1 MQPPKKIDWA
11 SVNIIADRKAFNS
24 MKSRLFIRSRTLIAA
39 VVFVVLCSSVSRPI
53 ENPAIFNPSSYSTVP
68 PSSYQSG
75 QFNNPQAPDMD
86 GNLLITGNVRRG
98 MHFRDTVPYGSTMSF
113 RGDLGSSSLSSF
125 LRDSAGAEDIGYSA
139 NRYSVQPYYLQSQT
153 VATTRPGYSGVLGQ
167 AEANLNNRRM
177 QSGFTTGAYVS
188 DSQMQNLPDGNTLA
202 SDVML
207 QGTQTQD
214 SVPVEPR
221 IVNSIRELQ
230 LLTQQARSN
239 VSAKDQ
245 PLMVERYQ
253 EQKQETGDKIR
264 ETGISFETGFTT
276 GLENKQSSIE
286 KYNSLEQSWTT
297 ERAQTAV
304 PDFGTDKPGPK
315 PTLAEAYAQANAMT
329 FQDSSAFQQDISQ
342 LLQTDETI
350 SAGSDIDVQDKGDIV
365 TSDIIEQ
372 VKRQLEDL
380 INSVD
385 KKEGQGTG
393 HTSEKTRTNTGLS
406 SGGLSRV
413 ESSFNP
419 AESAIDSLDNLKGLS
434 QADLFA
440 KAKSIREPQTNP
452 DTFSMTRFNN
462 HFQEA
467 QEHLKGGR
475 YYAAA
480 DSFALASIY
489 KPDEPLCL
497 AGRGHAL
504 LAAGEYISSALFLT
518 RAIEAKP
525 EYVKTKIDLAA
536 MLGGENKLES
546 RIADI
551 QEWLGR
557 SGSGKLEFLLGYV
570 YYRIGRLGPAQ
581 QAIDTAYVKI
591 PQSAAVVAVKNA
603 VDDAIAGR

>member
-1 MQPPKKIDWA
+1 
-11 SVNIIADRKAFNS
+11 

-39 VVFVVLCSSVSRPI
+39 GVFVALGSSVSRPI
-53 ENPAIFNPSSYSTVP
+53 ENPAIFNPAGYSTVP

-75 QFNNPQAPDMD
+75 QFSNPKAPDVD

-98 MHFRDTVPYGSTMSF
+98 MHFRDTVPYSSTTSF

-125 LRDSAGAEDIGYSA
+125 LRDSAGTEDLGYSA
-139 NRYSVQPYYLQSQT
+139 NRYSVQPYYLQSRT

-167 AEANLNNRRM
+167 VGARVNNRRM
-177 QSGFTTGAYVS
+177 QSGFTTGTYVS
-188 DSQMQNLPDGNTLA
+188 NSQTQTLPDGNTLA
-202 SDVML
+202 SDVRS

-230 LLTQQARSN
+230 LLTQQAKSN

-245 PLMVERYQ
+245 QLMIERYQ
-253 EQKQETGDKIR
+253 EQKQETGDR
-264 ETGISFETGFTT
+264 RQETGISFETE
-276 GLENKQSSIE
+276 LVAADLVNKQSSTE
-286 KYNSLEQSWTT
+286 KYNSFELLDQSRTT
-297 ERAQTAV
+297 ERTQRAV
-304 PDFGTDKPGPK
+304 PDFGRDKLEAQT
-315 PTLAEAYAQANAMT
+315 TLAEAYAQANAMT
-329 FQDSSAFQQDISQ
+329 FP
-342 LLQTDETI
+342 DEVI
-350 SAGSDIDVQDKGDIV
+350 SAESDINVQGERDRV

-372 VKRQLEDL
+372 VKRQLDDL
-380 INSVD
+380 INSIN
-385 KKEGQGTG
+385 KKESQETG
-393 HTSEKTRTNTGLS
+393 RTSKETRTNIGLS
-406 SGGLSRV
+406 SGGLRRG
-413 ESSFNP
+413 ESSYNP
-419 AESAIDSLDNLKGLS
+419 VESAIGGLDNLKGLS
-434 QADLFA
+434 QANLSA
-440 KAKSIREPQTNP
+440 KAKSIRGTQTNP
-452 DTFSMTRFNN
+452 DTFSMSRFNH

-467 QEHLKGGR
+467 QDHLHGGR

-489 KPDEPLCL
+489 KPGELLCY

-504 LAAGEYISSALFLT
+504 LGAGEYISSALFLS
-518 RAIEAKP
+518 RSIEANP

-551 QEWLGR
+551 KEWLGQ

-581 QAIDTAYVKI
+581 QAIDAAYAKI
-591 PQSAAVVAVKNA
+591 PQSAAVAAVKKA
-603 VDDAIAGR
+603 VNDAIAGR

>member
-1 MQPPKKIDWA
+1 
-11 SVNIIADRKAFNS
+11 

-39 VVFVVLCSSVSRPI
+39 GVFFVLCSSVSQPI

-75 QFNNPQAPDMD
+75 QFTNPRAPDVD

-98 MHFRDTVPYGSTMSF
+98 MHFRDTVPYSSTMSF
-113 RGDLGSSSLSSF
+113 RGNLGSSSLSSF
-125 LRDSAGAEDIGYSA
+125 LRDSAGAEDPGNSA
-139 NRYSVQPYYLQSQT
+139 NRYRVQPYYLQSRT

-167 AEANLNNRRM
+167 AGTRFNNRRM
-177 QSGFTTGAYVS
+177 QSGFTTGTYVS
-188 DSQMQNLPDGNTLA
+188 DSQMQTLPNGNTLA
-202 SDVML
+202 SDIRL

-214 SVPVEPR
+214 SVSVEPR

-230 LLTQQARSN
+230 LLTQQAESN

-245 PLMVERYQ
+245 PLMVERYRKTEDRGRKTENGRQ
-253 EQKQETGDKIR
+253 
-264 ETGISFETGFTT
+264 ETGISFETGLSAA
-276 GLENKQSSIE
+276 GLENKRSSVE
-286 KYNSLEQSWTT
+286 KYNSFERFDQGRAT

-304 PDFGTDKPGPK
+304 PDFGRDKLGPK

-329 FQDSSAFQQDISQ
+329 FQDNSSAFQQDASWPLQIDEAMSAENETEIQSQ
-342 LLQTDETI
+342 RDRL
-350 SAGSDIDVQDKGDIV
+350 

-385 KKEGQGTG
+385 KKESQEGGR
-393 HTSEKTRTNTGLS
+393 TSKDIRTNISLS
-406 SGGLSRV
+406 SGGLSRI
-413 ESSFNP
+413 ESSYNP
-419 AESAIDSLDNLKGLS
+419 VESAIGNLDNLKELS

-440 KAKSIREPQTNP
+440 KAKSIRNPQTNP
-452 DTFSMTRFNN
+452 DTFAMSRFNN

-467 QEHLKGGR
+467 QDHLKGGR

-489 KPDEPLCL
+489 KQGETLCF

-504 LAAGEYISSALFLT
+504 LGAGEYISSALFLS
-518 RAIEAKP
+518 RAIEANP
-525 EYVKTKIDLAA
+525 EYLQTKIDLAA

-551 QEWLGR
+551 KEWLGR

-570 YYRIGRLGPAQ
+570 YYRIGRLGPAE
-581 QAIDTAYVKI
+581 QAIDAAYVKT
-591 PQSAAVVAVKNA
+591 PSAAIVAVKKA

>member
-1 MQPPKKIDWA
+1 
-11 SVNIIADRKAFNS
+11 
-24 MKSRLFIRSRTLIAA
+24 MKSRLFIRARSFIAA
-39 VVFVVLCSSVSRPI
+39 GVFVALGSSVSRPI
-53 ENPAIFNPSSYSTVP
+53 ENPAIFNPANYSTVP

-75 QFNNPQAPDMD
+75 QFSNPRAPVVD

-98 MHFRDTVPYGSTMSF
+98 MHFRGTVPYSSTTSF

-125 LRDSAGAEDIGYSA
+125 LRDSAGAEDVGYSA
-139 NRYSVQPYYLQSQT
+139 NRYSVQPYYLQSRT
-153 VATTRPGYSGVLGQ
+153 VATTRPGYSGVFGQ
-167 AEANLNNRRM
+167 AGARVNNRRM
-177 QSGFTTGAYVS
+177 QSGFTTGTYIS
-188 DSQMQNLPDGNTLA
+188 DSQRQTLPDGNTWV
-202 SDVML
+202 SDVRL

-214 SVPVEPR
+214 SVPLEPR

-230 LLTQQARSN
+230 LLTQHARSN

-245 PLMVERYQ
+245 QLMVERYRKQ
-253 EQKQETGDKIR
+253 NQETEIGKQ
-264 ETGISFETGFTT
+264 ETGISFEPVLAA

-286 KYNSLEQSWTT
+286 KYNSFELFDQSQTI
-297 ERAQTAV
+297 ERARTAV
-304 PDFGTDKPGPK
+304 PDFGRDKLK
-315 PTLAEAYAQANAMT
+315 TQTTLAEAYAQANAMT
-329 FQDSSAFQQDISQ
+329 FS
-342 LLQTDETI
+342 DEAI
-350 SAGSDIDVQDKGDIV
+350 SAESDIDMQGERDRV

-385 KKEGQGTG
+385 KKEGQEAGR
-393 HTSEKTRTNTGLS
+393 TSKDTRTNIGLS
-406 SGGLSRV
+406 SGGLSRG
-413 ESSFNP
+413 ESSFDR
-419 AESAIDSLDNLKGLS
+419 AESAIGRLDDLKSLS
-434 QADLFA
+434 A
-440 KAKSIREPQTNP
+440 KAKSIRGAQTNP
-452 DTFSMTRFNN
+452 DTFSMSRFNH

-467 QEHLKGGR
+467 QDHLHGGR

-489 KPDEPLCL
+489 KQDEQLCF

-504 LAAGEYISSALFLT
+504 LGAGEYISSALFLS
-518 RAIEAKP
+518 RAIEANP

-551 QEWLGR
+551 KEWQGR

-581 QAIDTAYVKI
+581 QAIDAAYAKI
-591 PQSAAVVAVKNA
+591 PSAAVATVKKA

>member
-1 MQPPKKIDWA
+1 
-11 SVNIIADRKAFNS
+11 

-39 VVFVVLCSSVSRPI
+39 GVFVALGSSVSRPI
-53 ENPAIFNPSSYSTVP
+53 ENPAIFNPAGYSTVP

-75 QFNNPQAPDMD
+75 QFSNPKAPDVD

-98 MHFRDTVPYGSTMSF
+98 MHFRDTVPYSSTTSF

-125 LRDSAGAEDIGYSA
+125 LRDSAGTEDLGYSA
-139 NRYSVQPYYLQSQT
+139 NRYSVQPYYLQSRT

-167 AEANLNNRRM
+167 VGARVNNRRM
-177 QSGFTTGAYVS
+177 QSGFTTGTYVS
-188 DSQMQNLPDGNTLA
+188 NSQTQTLPDGNTLA
-202 SDVML
+202 SDVRS

-230 LLTQQARSN
+230 LLTQQAKSN

-245 PLMVERYQ
+245 QLMIERYQ
-253 EQKQETGDKIR
+253 EQKQETGDR
-264 ETGISFETGFTT
+264 RQETGISFETE
-276 GLENKQSSIE
+276 LVAADLVNKQSSTE
-286 KYNSLEQSWTT
+286 KYNSFELLDQSRTT
-297 ERAQTAV
+297 ERTQRAV
-304 PDFGTDKPGPK
+304 PDFGRDKLEAQT
-315 PTLAEAYAQANAMT
+315 TLAEAYAQTNAMT
-329 FQDSSAFQQDISQ
+329 FP
-342 LLQTDETI
+342 DEVI
-350 SAGSDIDVQDKGDIV
+350 SAESDINVQGERDRV

-372 VKRQLEDL
+372 VKRQLDDL
-380 INSVD
+380 INSIN
-385 KKEGQGTG
+385 KKESQETG
-393 HTSEKTRTNTGLS
+393 RTSKETRTNIGLS
-406 SGGLSRV
+406 SGGLRRG
-413 ESSFNP
+413 ESSYNP
-419 AESAIDSLDNLKGLS
+419 AESAIGGLDNLKGLS
-434 QADLFA
+434 QANLSA
-440 KAKSIREPQTNP
+440 KAKSIRGTQTNP
-452 DTFSMTRFNN
+452 DTFSMSRFNH

-467 QEHLKGGR
+467 QDHLHGGR

-489 KPDEPLCL
+489 KPGELLCY

-504 LAAGEYISSALFLT
+504 LGAGEYISSALFLS
-518 RAIEAKP
+518 RSIEANP

-551 QEWLGR
+551 KEWLGQ

-581 QAIDTAYVKI
+581 QAIDAAYAKI
-591 PQSAAVVAVKNA
+591 PQSAAVAAVKKA
-603 VDDAIAGR
+603 VNDAIAGR

>member
-1 MQPPKKIDWA
+1 
-11 SVNIIADRKAFNS
+11 

-39 VVFVVLCSSVSRPI
+39 GVFVALGSSVSRPI
-53 ENPAIFNPSSYSTVP
+53 ENPAIFNPAGYSTVP

-75 QFNNPQAPDMD
+75 QFSNPKAPDVD

-98 MHFRDTVPYGSTMSF
+98 MHFRDTVPYSSTTSF

-125 LRDSAGAEDIGYSA
+125 LRDSAGTEDLGYSA
-139 NRYSVQPYYLQSQT
+139 NRYSVQPYYLQSRT

-167 AEANLNNRRM
+167 VGARVNNRRM
-177 QSGFTTGAYVS
+177 QSGFTTGTYVS
-188 DSQMQNLPDGNTLA
+188 NSQTQTLPDGNTLA
-202 SDVML
+202 SDVRS

-230 LLTQQARSN
+230 LLTQQAKSN

-245 PLMVERYQ
+245 QLMIERYQ
-253 EQKQETGDKIR
+253 EQKQETGDR
-264 ETGISFETGFTT
+264 RQETGISFETE
-276 GLENKQSSIE
+276 LVAADLVNKQSSTE
-286 KYNSLEQSWTT
+286 KYNSFELLDQSRTT
-297 ERAQTAV
+297 ERTQRAV
-304 PDFGTDKPGPK
+304 PDFGRDKLEAQT
-315 PTLAEAYAQANAMT
+315 TLAEAYAQANAMT
-329 FQDSSAFQQDISQ
+329 FP
-342 LLQTDETI
+342 DEVI
-350 SAGSDIDVQDKGDIV
+350 SAESDINVQGERDRV

-372 VKRQLEDL
+372 VKRQLDDL
-380 INSVD
+380 INSIN
-385 KKEGQGTG
+385 KKESQETG
-393 HTSEKTRTNTGLS
+393 RTSKETRTNIGLS
-406 SGGLSRV
+406 SGGLRRG
-413 ESSFNP
+413 ESSYNP
-419 AESAIDSLDNLKGLS
+419 AESAIGGLDNLKGLS
-434 QADLFA
+434 QANLSA
-440 KAKSIREPQTNP
+440 KAKSIRGTQTNP
-452 DTFSMTRFNN
+452 DTFSMSRFNH

-467 QEHLKGGR
+467 QDHLHGGR

-489 KPDEPLCL
+489 KPSELLCY

-504 LAAGEYISSALFLT
+504 LGAGEYISSALFLS
-518 RAIEAKP
+518 RSIEANP

-551 QEWLGR
+551 KEWLGQ

-581 QAIDTAYVKI
+581 QAIDAAYAKI
-591 PQSAAVVAVKNA
+591 PQSAAVAAVKKA

>member
-1 MQPPKKIDWA
+1 
-11 SVNIIADRKAFNS
+11 

-39 VVFVVLCSSVSRPI
+39 GVFVALGSSVSRPI
-53 ENPAIFNPSSYSTVP
+53 ENPAIFNPAGYSTVP

-75 QFNNPQAPDMD
+75 QFSNPKAPDVD

-98 MHFRDTVPYGSTMSF
+98 MHFRDTVPYSSTTSF

-125 LRDSAGAEDIGYSA
+125 LRDSAGTEDLGYSA
-139 NRYSVQPYYLQSQT
+139 NRYSVQPYYLQSRT

-167 AEANLNNRRM
+167 VGARVNNRRM
-177 QSGFTTGAYVS
+177 QSGFTTGTYVS
-188 DSQMQNLPDGNTLA
+188 NSQTQTLPDGNTLA
-202 SDVML
+202 SDVRS

-230 LLTQQARSN
+230 LLTQQAKSN

-245 PLMVERYQ
+245 QLMIERYQ
-253 EQKQETGDKIR
+253 EQKQETGDR
-264 ETGISFETGFTT
+264 RQETGISFETE
-276 GLENKQSSIE
+276 LVAADLVNKQSSTE
-286 KYNSLEQSWTT
+286 KYNSFELLDQSRTT
-297 ERAQTAV
+297 ERTQRAV
-304 PDFGTDKPGPK
+304 PDFGRDKLEAQT
-315 PTLAEAYAQANAMT
+315 TLAEAYAQANAMT
-329 FQDSSAFQQDISQ
+329 FP
-342 LLQTDETI
+342 DEVI
-350 SAGSDIDVQDKGDIV
+350 SAESDINVQGERDRV

-372 VKRQLEDL
+372 VKRQLDDL
-380 INSVD
+380 INSIN
-385 KKEGQGTG
+385 KKESQETG
-393 HTSEKTRTNTGLS
+393 RTSKETRTNIGLS
-406 SGGLSRV
+406 SGGLRRG
-413 ESSFNP
+413 ESSYNP
-419 AESAIDSLDNLKGLS
+419 AESAIGGLDNLKGLS
-434 QADLFA
+434 QANLSA
-440 KAKSIREPQTNP
+440 KAKSIRGTQTNP
-452 DTFSMTRFNN
+452 DTFSMSRFNH

-467 QEHLKGGR
+467 QDHLHGGR

-489 KPDEPLCL
+489 KPGELLCY

-504 LAAGEYISSALFLT
+504 LGAGEYISSALFLS
-518 RAIEAKP
+518 RSIEANP

-551 QEWLGR
+551 KEWLGQ

-581 QAIDTAYVKI
+581 QAIDAAYAKI
-591 PQSAAVVAVKNA
+591 PQSAAVAAVKKA
-603 VDDAIAGR
+603 VNDAIAGR

>member
-1 MQPPKKIDWA
+1 
-11 SVNIIADRKAFNS
+11 

-39 VVFVVLCSSVSRPI
+39 GVFVALGSSVSRPI
-53 ENPAIFNPSSYSTVP
+53 ENPAIFNPAGYSTVP

-75 QFNNPQAPDMD
+75 QFSNPKAPDVD

-98 MHFRDTVPYGSTMSF
+98 MHFRDTVPYSSTTSF

-125 LRDSAGAEDIGYSA
+125 LRDSAGTEDLGYSA
-139 NRYSVQPYYLQSQT
+139 NRYSVQPYYLQSRT

-167 AEANLNNRRM
+167 VGARVNNRRM
-177 QSGFTTGAYVS
+177 QSGFTTGTYVS
-188 DSQMQNLPDGNTLA
+188 NSQTQTLPDGNTLA
-202 SDVML
+202 SDVRS

-230 LLTQQARSN
+230 LLTQQAKSN

-245 PLMVERYQ
+245 QLMIERYQ
-253 EQKQETGDKIR
+253 EQKQETGDR
-264 ETGISFETGFTT
+264 RQETGISFETELVAAD
-276 GLENKQSSIE
+276 LENKQSSTE
-286 KYNSLEQSWTT
+286 KYNSFELLDQSRTT
-297 ERAQTAV
+297 ERTQRAV
-304 PDFGTDKPGPK
+304 PDFGRDKLEAQT
-315 PTLAEAYAQANAMT
+315 TLAEAYAQTNAMT
-329 FQDSSAFQQDISQ
+329 FP
-342 LLQTDETI
+342 DEVI
-350 SAGSDIDVQDKGDIV
+350 SAESDINVQGERDRV

-372 VKRQLEDL
+372 VKRQLDDL
-380 INSVD
+380 INSIN
-385 KKEGQGTG
+385 KKESQETG
-393 HTSEKTRTNTGLS
+393 RTSKETRTNIGLS
-406 SGGLSRV
+406 SGGLRRG
-413 ESSFNP
+413 ESSYNP
-419 AESAIDSLDNLKGLS
+419 AEFAIGGLDNLKGLS
-434 QADLFA
+434 QANLSA
-440 KAKSIREPQTNP
+440 KAKSIRGTQTNP
-452 DTFSMTRFNN
+452 DTFSMSRFNH

-467 QEHLKGGR
+467 QDHLHGGR

-489 KPDEPLCL
+489 KPGELLCY

-504 LAAGEYISSALFLT
+504 LGAGEYISSALFLS
-518 RAIEAKP
+518 RSIEANP

-551 QEWLGR
+551 KEWLGQ

-581 QAIDTAYVKI
+581 QAIDAAYAKI
-591 PQSAAVVAVKNA
+591 PQSAAVAAVKKA
-603 VDDAIAGR
+603 VNDAIAGR